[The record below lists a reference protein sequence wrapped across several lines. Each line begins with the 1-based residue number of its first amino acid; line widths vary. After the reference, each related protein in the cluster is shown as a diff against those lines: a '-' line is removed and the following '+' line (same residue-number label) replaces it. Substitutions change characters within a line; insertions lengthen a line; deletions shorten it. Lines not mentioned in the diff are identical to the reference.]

1 MENLILKKID
11 TKIFK
16 HIYEDMLLQF
26 PSSELKS
33 YDEFINLFKHKVL
46 ECHAVF
52 DGEKEVGYIIYAL
65 LEDKSLWLDYIAI
78 KKEFHSNGYGRKV
91 FELINNCYLEV
102 EKPDETKPDTLRRIK
117 FYKSLGAQKLNV
129 DYTYPNLE
137 GGMQMDLYYLGD
149 KIPSR
154 DTINSDIKYIFNTLH
169 ADIPNV
175 DKILNKIIA

>member
-1 MENLILKKID
+1 MRNLNLKKVD
-11 TKIFK
+11 VLNFR
-16 HIYEDMLLQF
+16 HIYEDMRLQF
-26 PSSELKS
+26 PISELKS
-33 YDEFINLFKHKVL
+33 YDEFINLFNHNVL

-78 KKEFHSNGYGRKV
+78 KKEFHSKAYGKKV

-102 EKPDETKPDTLRRIK
+102 EKPDEMAPNTLRRIK
-117 FYKSLGAQKLNV
+117 FYKLLGAQKLDV
-129 DYTYPNLE
+129 DYIYPNLE

-169 ADIPNV
+169 SDIPNV
-175 DKILNKIIA
+175 DKMLNKIIA